1 MNLNDVW
8 NQCLQMLEAEVKPI
22 TFRSWIQPIKPYLLG
37 EDKILLTVENDP
49 SKAMIEARFVEM
61 IRSALFSATQTIFD
75 IEVKVVTPDE
85 QPEWEKEEPKKKE
98 APNQLV
104 PFSAN
109 PKYTFENFVVGNSN
123 RYAHAA
129 SFAVAEAP
137 AEAYNPLFLYG
148 GSGLGKTHLMHAI
161 ANYVKANHP
170 DLSVIYVSSEKFTN
184 DLINA
189 IRDDK
194 RNEFRQQYRT
204 ADVLLVDD
212 VQFIGGKESTQ
223 EEFFH
228 TFNELHDANKQ
239 IVLTSDRH
247 PKEINTL
254 EDRLRSRFEWGLV
267 GDIQPPDYETR
278 IAILKK
284 KAEADQVYIPNTIYS
299 FIADR
304 VKSNIREL
312 EGAMLRI
319 ITYAKISGREITVDL
334 ANEAL
339 KQFSQDGGSSQV
351 TAKIIKE
358 KTAKY
363 FNLMESNLTG
373 KVKTKNIALAR
384 QIAMYLCREMTNLS
398 YPAIGG
404 EFGGR
409 DHTTVLYAV
418 NKIENDMH
426 KDEEL
431 KKDIDAL
438 MKDIRSI

>member
-75 IEVKVVTPDE
+75 IEVKVVAPDE

>member
-22 TFRSWIQPIKPYLLG
+22 TYRSWIQPIKPYLMG

-61 IRSALFSATQTIFD
+61 IRSALFSVTQTIFD
-75 IEVKVVTPDE
+75 IEVKVVAPEEE
-85 QPEWEKEEPKKKE
+85 QPEWEEQPKKKE
-98 APNQLV
+98 APSQLV

-161 ANYVKANHP
+161 ANYVKSNHP
-170 DLSVIYVSSEKFTN
+170 DLSVIYVSSQKFTN

-284 KAEADQVYIPNTIYS
+284 KAEADQVYIPNSIYS

-373 KVKTKNIALAR
+373 KVKTKNIAMAR

-418 NKIENDMH
+418 NKIEGDMQ